1 MIKIFYLSSGECT
14 FTPAINNY
22 HSVSSEIISFEERN
36 RRFMEKMSNI
46 EVLRK
51 EKEENE
57 LTDSIT
63 GKPLFQP
70 AICRAPKNNVI
81 INLIELFDDKY

>member
-1 MIKIFYLSSGECT
+1 
-14 FTPAINNY
+14 
-22 HSVSSEIISFEERN
+22 
-36 RRFMEKMSNI
+36 MEKMSNI

-70 AICRAPKNNVI
+70 AICRAPKNNV
-81 INLIELFDDKY
+81 